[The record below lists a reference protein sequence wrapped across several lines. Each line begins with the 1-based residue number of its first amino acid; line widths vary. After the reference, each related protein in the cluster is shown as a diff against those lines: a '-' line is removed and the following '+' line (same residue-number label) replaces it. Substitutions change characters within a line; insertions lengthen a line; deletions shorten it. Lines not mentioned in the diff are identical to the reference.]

1 MDEYEDCGLRTDLT
15 LVELYWCPER
25 FVQHSLEL
33 RPYDEFQEDQ
43 YFKAKDL
50 KRDPRQLKDSVRQPL
65 QQPLTVTLP
74 RDGGASD

>member
-1 MDEYEDCGLRTDLT
+1 MDEYEDHGSRTDLT

-25 FVQHSLEL
+25 FVQHGLEL
-33 RPYDEFQEDQ
+33 CPYDEFQEDQ
-43 YFKAKDL
+43 NFKAKDL